1 MYKIVQDVAKADLR
15 RGEISVAVNNC
26 SRKEEN
32 FQTKDVSL
40 LVKQRE
46 KEHIKPK

>member
-1 MYKIVQDVAKADLR
+1 MYKNMQDVAKAELR
-15 RGEISVAVNNC
+15 RGEISVTVNNY

-40 LVKQRE
+40 LVEQRE